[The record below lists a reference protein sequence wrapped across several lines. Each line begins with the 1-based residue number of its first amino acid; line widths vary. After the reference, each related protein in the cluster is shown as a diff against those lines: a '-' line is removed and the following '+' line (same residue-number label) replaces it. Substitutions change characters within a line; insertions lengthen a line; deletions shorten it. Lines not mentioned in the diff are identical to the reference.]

1 MSMEEILKRPKDVME
16 FLQIL
21 FLSNRKVE
29 QIIEIL
35 EKKYDILLEREEESE
50 MKKMCTFSDALILK
64 GEIRGE
70 VKGEAKGT
78 ANSVLQLV
86 KNRIASNIEQAM
98 DMLSVEPSSRED
110 IMKILENKI

>member
-64 GEIRGE
+64 GET
-70 VKGEAKGT
+70 KGEAKGM
-78 ANSVLQLV
+78 ANSVLKLV